1 MEMLSNWLYN
11 LRMSVYIYLRA
22 ILFDA
27 DIFKI
32 GIKEIIEI
40 QNESHGCLFI

>member
-1 MEMLSNWLYN
+1 MEMSLSNWLYN

-27 DIFKI
+27 GIFKI
-32 GIKEIIEI
+32 GLKK
-40 QNESHGCLFI
+40 L